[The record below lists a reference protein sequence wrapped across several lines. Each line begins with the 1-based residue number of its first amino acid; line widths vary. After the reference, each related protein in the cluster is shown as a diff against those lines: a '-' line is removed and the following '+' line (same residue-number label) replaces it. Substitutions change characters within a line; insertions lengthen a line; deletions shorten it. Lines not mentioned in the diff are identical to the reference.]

1 VNIENLTFE
10 LLAGG
15 YKRIVTREVNI
26 GGIPLGGSHPI
37 RIQSMTN
44 TDTLN
49 TEATI
54 AQCIRMIEAG
64 CEYVRI
70 TAPGINE
77 AENLKF
83 IRKGLSQRGFQTPLI
98 ADIHFNPKVAELAA
112 QYVEKVRIN
121 PGNYTDRNTGK
132 LTFTETEYQSEIE
145 KIRERL
151 NPLIGICKNYGTAI
165 RIGSNHGSLSERIMS
180 RYGDTP
186 MGMAVA
192 AMEFIGI
199 CEDSNFHDL
208 VISMKASNPLVMIEA
223 TRLIVALMK
232 ANGECYPLH
241 LGVTEAGD
249 AAEGRIKSAAGICSL
264 LEDGVGDTI
273 RVSLTED
280 PEKEVPVAL
289 LMAERYNKRI
299 NTDEQDKIILNID
312 PFSFHNRISRAS
324 GIIGGHNLPVVISS
338 FPEKDNALFKPDLVL
353 TDSTK
358 DKPCADEGPQTFTPY
373 VLTESP
379 ENQLP
384 LINTF
389 IILTQPE
396 LPSADLSTQL
406 ISDPKAVLVAQSMDD
421 SAPMWYR
428 SVFNEL
434 NNLNLDVPVILKR
447 CYTTSNLERFLVQS
461 ATDMGTLFADG
472 LGDGIWLEANNP
484 FIKTKVVE
492 TAYSILQ
499 ATRSRVSQTEFISC
513 PSCGRTQYNIQE
525 ALAMVK
531 TATRHLKGLKI
542 AVMGCIV
549 NGPGEMAD
557 ADYGYV
563 GAGKGKVSVYRGKEQ
578 IIRNMDQDEAVN
590 ALIDLIRS
598 DGKWVE
604 NLD

>member
-1 VNIENLTFE
+1 MIIENLKFD

-26 GGIPLGGSHPI
+26 GGVPLGGNHPI

-70 TAPGINE
+70 TAPGIKE
-77 AENLKF
+77 AENLNY
-83 IRKGLSQRGFQTPLI
+83 IRKGLRKKGFLTPLI
-98 ADIHFNPKVAELAA
+98 ADIHFNPKAAELAA

-121 PGNYTDRNTGK
+121 PGNYTDRNSGK
-132 LTFTETEYQSEIE
+132 FEFTESEYQTGVE
-145 KIRERL
+145 KIRDRL
-151 NPLIGICKNYGTAI
+151 SPLIKICKNYGTAI
-165 RIGSNHGSLSERIMS
+165 RIGSNHGSLSERIVS

-192 AMEFIGI
+192 AMEFISI
-199 CEDSNFHDL
+199 CEDFDFHEL
-208 VISMKASNPLVMIEA
+208 VISMKASNPRVMIEA
-223 TRLIVALMK
+223 TRMIVALMN

-280 PEKEVPVAL
+280 PEKEIPVAL
-289 LMAERYNKRI
+289 LMTERYNKRE
-299 NTDEQDKIILNID
+299 NTDERDKVILKID
-312 PFSFHNRISRAS
+312 PFTYRKRKSRAS

-338 FPEKDNALFKPDLVL
+338 LPEKDNALFKPDIVL
-353 TDSTK
+353 IDNPKS
-358 DKPCADEGPQTFTPY
+358 
-373 VLTESP
+373 
-379 ENQLP
+379 QLP
-384 LINTF
+384 SFNPF

-396 LPSADLSTQL
+396 LPSADLITQI
-406 ISDPKAVLVAQSMDD
+406 ISDPKSVLVAQSMDD
-421 SAPMWYR
+421 TAPMWYR

-434 NNLNLDVPVILKR
+434 NNFNLNVPVILKR
-447 CYTTSNLERFLVQS
+447 CYTTSNPEEFVVQS

-472 LGDGIWLEANNP
+472 MGDGIWLEADNP
-484 FIKTKVVE
+484 FIKTKVVK
-492 TAYSILQ
+492 TAFAILQ

-525 ALAMVK
+525 ALAKVK
-531 TATRHLKGLKI
+531 AATRHLKGLKI
-542 AVMGCIV
+542 AVMGCVV

-563 GAGKGKVSVYRGKEQ
+563 GAGKGKVSLYRGKELV
-578 IIRNMDQDEAVN
+578 IRNMNQDEAVN
-590 ALIDLIRS
+590 ALIDLIRT

-604 NLD
+604 VKI

>member
-1 VNIENLTFE
+1 MIIENLKFE

-26 GGIPLGGSHPI
+26 GGVPLGGNQPI
-37 RIQSMTN
+37 RVQSMTN

-70 TAPGINE
+70 TAPGIKE
-77 AENLKF
+77 AENLKL
-83 IRKGLSQRGFQTPLI
+83 IRKGLSQKGYQTPLI
-98 ADIHFNPKVAELAA
+98 ADIHFNPKAAELAA

-121 PGNYTDRNTGK
+121 PGNYTDRNIGK
-132 LTFTETEYQSEIE
+132 LAFTESEYQNEIE

-151 NPLIGICKNYGTAI
+151 NPLISVCKNYDTAI

-192 AMEFIGI
+192 AMEFIRI
-199 CEDSNFHDL
+199 CEDFNFRDL
-208 VISMKASNPLVMIEA
+208 VISMKASNPRVMIEA
-223 TRLIVALMK
+223 TRIIVALMN

-289 LMAERYNKRI
+289 LMTERYNKRGN
-299 NTDEQDKIILNID
+299 NTDEQDKIILKID
-312 PFSFHNRISRAS
+312 PFTYRKRKSRAS
-324 GIIGGHNLPVVISS
+324 GMIGGHNLPVVISS
-338 FPEKDNALFKPDLVL
+338 LPEKENALFKPDIVL
-353 TDSTK
+353 TDS
-358 DKPCADEGPQTFTPY
+358 
-373 VLTESP
+373 P
-379 ENQLP
+379 ENQHP
-384 LINTF
+384 LLNTF

-396 LPSADLSTQL
+396 LPSADLLTQL
-406 ISDPKAVLVAQSMDD
+406 MTDPKSVLVAQSKDD
-421 SAPMWYR
+421 TAPMWYR

-447 CYTTSNLERFLVQS
+447 CYTTSNLEEFLVQS

-472 LGDGIWLEANNP
+472 MGDGIWLEAINP

-492 TAYSILQ
+492 TAFSILQ

-525 ALAMVK
+525 ALAKVK
-531 TATRHLKGLKI
+531 AATRHLKGLKI
-542 AVMGCIV
+542 AVMGCVV

-563 GAGKGKVSVYRGKEQ
+563 GAGKGKISLYRGKELV
-578 IIRNMDQDEAVN
+578 IRNMDQDEAVN
-590 ALIDLIRS
+590 ALIDLIRT

-604 NLD
+604 VQI

>member
-1 VNIENLTFE
+1 MIIENLKFE

-26 GGIPLGGSHPI
+26 GGVPLGGNQPI
-37 RIQSMTN
+37 RVQSMTN

-70 TAPGINE
+70 TAPGIKE
-77 AENLKF
+77 AENLKL
-83 IRKGLSQRGFQTPLI
+83 IRKGLSQKGYQTPLI
-98 ADIHFNPKVAELAA
+98 ADIHFNPKAAELAA

-121 PGNYTDRNTGK
+121 PGNYTDRNIGK
-132 LTFTETEYQSEIE
+132 LAFTESEYQNEIE

-151 NPLIGICKNYGTAI
+151 NPLISVCKNYDTAI

-192 AMEFIGI
+192 AMEFIRI
-199 CEDSNFHDL
+199 CEDFNFRDL
-208 VISMKASNPLVMIEA
+208 VISMKASNPRVMIEA
-223 TRLIVALMK
+223 TRIIVALMN

-280 PEKEVPVAL
+280 PEKEIPVAL
-289 LMAERYNKRI
+289 LMTERYNKRGN
-299 NTDEQDKIILNID
+299 NTDEQDKIILKID
-312 PFSFHNRISRAS
+312 PFTYRKRKSRAS
-324 GIIGGHNLPVVISS
+324 GMIGGHNLPVVISS
-338 FPEKDNALFKPDLVL
+338 LPEKENALFKPDIVL
-353 TDSTK
+353 TDS
-358 DKPCADEGPQTFTPY
+358 
-373 VLTESP
+373 P
-379 ENQLP
+379 ENQHP
-384 LINTF
+384 LLNTF

-396 LPSADLSTQL
+396 LPSADLLTQL
-406 ISDPKAVLVAQSMDD
+406 MTDPKSVLVAQSKDD
-421 SAPMWYR
+421 TAPMWYR

-447 CYTTSNLERFLVQS
+447 CYTTSNLEEFLVQS

-472 LGDGIWLEANNP
+472 MGDGIWLEAINP

-492 TAYSILQ
+492 TAFSILQ

-525 ALAMVK
+525 ALAKVK
-531 TATRHLKGLKI
+531 AATRHLKGLKI
-542 AVMGCIV
+542 AVMGCVV

-563 GAGKGKVSVYRGKEQ
+563 GAGKGKISLYRGKELV
-578 IIRNMDQDEAVN
+578 IRNMDQDEAVN
-590 ALIDLIRS
+590 ALIDLIRT

-604 NLD
+604 VQI

>member
-1 VNIENLTFE
+1 MIIENLKFE

-26 GGIPLGGSHPI
+26 GGVPLGGNQPI
-37 RIQSMTN
+37 RVQSMTN

-70 TAPGINE
+70 TAPGIKE
-77 AENLKF
+77 AENLKL
-83 IRKGLSQRGFQTPLI
+83 IRKGLSQKGYQTPLI
-98 ADIHFNPKVAELAA
+98 ADIHFNPKAAELAA

-121 PGNYTDRNTGK
+121 PGNYTDRNIGK
-132 LTFTETEYQSEIE
+132 LAFTESEYQNEIE

-151 NPLIGICKNYGTAI
+151 NPLISVCKNYGTAI

-192 AMEFIGI
+192 AMEFIRI
-199 CEDSNFHDL
+199 CEDFNFRDL
-208 VISMKASNPLVMIEA
+208 VISMKASNPRVMIEA
-223 TRLIVALMK
+223 TRIIVALMN

-289 LMAERYNKRI
+289 LMTKRYNKRGN
-299 NTDEQDKIILNID
+299 NTDEQDKIILKID
-312 PFSFHNRISRAS
+312 PFTYRKRKSRAS
-324 GIIGGHNLPVVISS
+324 GMIGGHNLPVVISS
-338 FPEKDNALFKPDLVL
+338 LPEKENAIFKPDIVL
-353 TDSTK
+353 TDN
-358 DKPCADEGPQTFTPY
+358 
-373 VLTESP
+373 P
-379 ENQLP
+379 ENQHP
-384 LINTF
+384 LLNTF

-396 LPSADLSTQL
+396 LPSADLLTRL
-406 ISDPKAVLVAQSMDD
+406 MTDPKSVLVTQSKDD
-421 SAPMWYR
+421 TAPMWYR

-434 NNLNLDVPVILKR
+434 INLNLDVPVILKR
-447 CYTTSNLERFLVQS
+447 CYTTSNLEEFLVQS

-472 LGDGIWLEANNP
+472 MGDGIWLEAINP

-492 TAYSILQ
+492 TAFSILQ
-499 ATRSRVSQTEFISC
+499 VTRSRVSQTEFISC

-525 ALAMVK
+525 ALAKVK
-531 TATRHLKGLKI
+531 AATRHLKGLKI
-542 AVMGCIV
+542 AVMGCVV

-563 GAGKGKVSVYRGKEQ
+563 GAGKGKISLYRGKELV
-578 IIRNMDQDEAVN
+578 IRNMDQDEAVN
-590 ALIDLIRS
+590 ALIDLIRT

-604 NLD
+604 VKI

>member
-1 VNIENLTFE
+1 MIIENLKFD

-26 GGIPLGGSHPI
+26 GGVPLGGNHPI

-70 TAPGINE
+70 TAPGIKE
-77 AENLKF
+77 AENLNY
-83 IRKGLSQRGFQTPLI
+83 IRKGLREKGFLTPLI
-98 ADIHFNPKVAELAA
+98 ADIHFNPKAAELAA

-121 PGNYTDRNTGK
+121 PGNYTDRNSGK
-132 LTFTETEYQSEIE
+132 FEFTESEYQTGIE
-145 KIRERL
+145 KIRDRL
-151 NPLIGICKNYGTAI
+151 SPLIKICKNYGTAI
-165 RIGSNHGSLSERIMS
+165 RIGSNHGSLSERIVS

-192 AMEFIGI
+192 AMEFISI
-199 CEDSNFHDL
+199 CEDFDFHEL
-208 VISMKASNPLVMIEA
+208 VISMKASNPRVMIEA
-223 TRLIVALMK
+223 TRMIVALMN

-289 LMAERYNKRI
+289 LITERYNKRE
-299 NTDEQDKIILNID
+299 NTDERDKVILKID
-312 PFSFHNRISRAS
+312 PFTYRKRKSRAS
-324 GIIGGHNLPVVISS
+324 GIIGGQNLPVVISS
-338 FPEKDNALFKPDLVL
+338 LPEKDNALFKPDIVL
-353 TDSTK
+353 NDNPKSQH
-358 DKPCADEGPQTFTPY
+358 PSFNP
-373 VLTESP
+373 
-379 ENQLP
+379 
-384 LINTF
+384 F

-396 LPSADLSTQL
+396 LPSADLITQI
-406 ISDPKAVLVAQSMDD
+406 ISDPKSVLVAQSMDD
-421 SAPMWYR
+421 TAPMWYR

-434 NNLNLDVPVILKR
+434 NNFNLDVPVILKR
-447 CYTTSNLERFLVQS
+447 CYTTSNPEEFVVQS

-472 LGDGIWLEANNP
+472 MGDGIWLEADNP

-492 TAYSILQ
+492 TAFSILQ

-525 ALAMVK
+525 ALAKVK
-531 TATRHLKGLKI
+531 AATRHIKGLKI
-542 AVMGCIV
+542 AVMGCVV

-563 GAGKGKVSVYRGKEQ
+563 GAGKGKVSLYRGKELV
-578 IIRNMDQDEAVN
+578 IRNMNQDEAVN
-590 ALIDLIRS
+590 ALIDLIRT

-604 NLD
+604 VQI

>member
-1 VNIENLTFE
+1 MDIENLKFE

-26 GGIPLGGSHPI
+26 GGVPLGGNNPI

-49 TEATI
+49 TEATV

-70 TAPGINE
+70 TAPGIKE
-77 AENLKF
+77 AENLKL
-83 IRKGLSQRGFQTPLI
+83 IRKGLSQRGYQTPLI
-98 ADIHFNPKVAELAA
+98 ADIHFNPKAAELAA

-132 LTFTETEYQSEIE
+132 LEFTESEYQSGIE

-151 NPLIGICKNYGTAI
+151 NPLIGICKNYGTAL

-192 AMEFIGI
+192 AMEFISI
-199 CEDSNFHDL
+199 CEDLDFHDL
-208 VISMKASNPLVMIEA
+208 VISMKASNPIVMIEA
-223 TRLIVALMK
+223 TRMIVALMN

-249 AAEGRIKSAAGICSL
+249 ASEGRVKSAAGICSL

-289 LMAERYNKRI
+289 LMTERYKNKV
-299 NTDEQDKIILNID
+299 NTDEQDKVILKMD
-312 PFSFHNRISRAS
+312 PFSFHKRVSRAS

-338 FPEKDNALFKPDLVL
+338 LPAKDDALSKPD
-353 TDSTK
+353 
-358 DKPCADEGPQTFTPY
+358 
-373 VLTESP
+373 
-379 ENQLP
+379 
-384 LINTF
+384 
-389 IILTQPE
+389 IILTDNPDNPSQLFNSFFILKQPD
-396 LPSADLSTQL
+396 LPSAELLTQL
-406 ISDPKAVLVAQSMDD
+406 TTDPKAVLVAQSIDD
-421 SAPMWYR
+421 TAPKWFR
-428 SVFNEL
+428 GVFNAL

-447 CYTTSNLERFLVQS
+447 CYSTSNLEAFLVQS
-461 ATDMGTLFADG
+461 AADMGTLFADG
-472 LGDGIWLEANNP
+472 MGDGIWLEADNP
-484 FIKTKVVE
+484 YIKTKVVE
-492 TAYSILQ
+492 TAFTILQ
-499 ATRSRVSQTEFISC
+499 ATRSRVTQTEFISC

-525 ALAMVK
+525 ALALVK
-531 TATRHLKGLKI
+531 AATRHLKGLKI
-542 AVMGCIV
+542 AVMGCVV
-549 NGPGEMAD
+549 NGLGEMAD

-563 GAGKGKVSVYRGKEQ
+563 GAGKGKVNLYRGKELV
-578 IIRNMDQDEAVN
+578 IHNMDQDEAVN
-590 ALIDLIRS
+590 SLIDLIRS
-598 DGKWVE
+598 DGRWVE
-604 NLD
+604 TQG